1 MDDRDCGTTL
11 AKTDKFGFWSTN
23 KDGIDAPKV
32 ERSVPAAQADKFSS
46 LSRLRE
52 RDTFSI
58 GQNIRNEVNVITDE
72 RMAWFAN
79 FQVLGSEGHTA

>member
-32 ERSVPAAQADKFSS
+32 ERSVPAAQADKLSS
-46 LSRLRE
+46 FLDFGSVTPSQLGKISEMKLMLSLMK
-52 RDTFSI
+52 
-58 GQNIRNEVNVITDE
+58 GC
-72 RMAWFAN
+72 
-79 FQVLGSEGHTA
+79 LGSLTFKC